1 MKHQYRVIINGEEFP
16 FITQNEWGNIT
27 IQTDIL
33 EQMLCKVV
41 RFKIKFCHGS
51 RITGKGTFVYG
62 AGGNKDSI
70 IIITDDRQMNRKI
83 DMRFTFGDIAYNM
96 DYFLMEVLE

>member
-1 MKHQYRVIINGEEFP
+1 MKHQYGVIINGEEFP

-41 RFKIKFCHGS
+41 RFKIKFWHGS
-51 RITGKGTFVYG
+51 GIMGKGTFVYG
-62 AGGNKDSI
+62 AGGNKDHI
-70 IIITDDRQMNRKI
+70 IIIIDDREMNRKSDI
-83 DMRFTFGDIAYNM
+83 RFTFNDIIWNM
-96 DYFLMEVLE
+96 ECFELEVIE